1 MVPLSVE
8 NATAIRPADD
18 RGHRPGVGRW
28 LLSSKWML
36 LAVLMLLACAVPV
49 SVAVISIRVHERHEV
64 AESIEGS
71 RRVALVLL
79 SNFER
84 TVESI
89 STFLDSLGDI
99 RGGDS
104 ADQIFARLR
113 DAHLPASV
121 IQVSFV
127 SAAGAFI
134 TSNLQSPGKTFDL
147 ADREHIRV
155 HLDRPY
161 REDGVDR
168 GPPDGI
174 FLSKPVKGRISGAWT
189 IQFSKAIRPPREGLQ
204 GIVVASYQI
213 SDFIDFYRR
222 LRPEGQGLIA
232 LIGNDGVVRASV
244 TAEEYATPIAG
255 AQIVPGYV
263 NLTAPEGVYE
273 ASDPATGIERVGYYI
288 RSTRYP
294 FMVVVAADREEIL
307 EKSSE
312 FRISSIILASTA
324 TLTLFIIGAL
334 AIRFA
339 RLERRLQ
346 RRVAQADARRRE
358 ARVLRAISQV
368 PGIGVISIVGSE
380 ATRIGSGLKEPLA
393 TLVEERVRSPEFL
406 ASARASDA
414 PPVIVEHFARDGEE
428 FEVQLVV
435 GRIVRAAAEDGSL
448 EEPADDA
455 IVVFAVDQTAKR
467 FEENQL
473 YQMSKMAALGEL
485 VTGLAHEINQPLG
498 VIRLA
503 AANAQTALAKGQP
516 SQMVEDK
523 IGRIIRQVERMKG
536 IIDHMR
542 IFGRRST
549 LRPEASSAA
558 NAVNGVL
565 QVIGADLRIEGIQL
579 HADVDP
585 PERLNVLCRE
595 DQLEQVLI
603 NLLLNARD
611 ALRSRQESDPGFQ
624 PEIWLSCKRLAP
636 ADQPPVIRIVVRDNA
651 GGIPEKVL
659 EKVFQPFFTT
669 KPVGKGTGLGLS
681 VSFGIVRDHG
691 GALTVANDAAGAVFT
706 ITLPAHVD
714 TEAQREVA

>member
-1 MVPLSVE
+1 
-8 NATAIRPADD
+8 
-18 RGHRPGVGRW
+18 
-28 LLSSKWML
+28 ML

-49 SVAVISIRVHERHEV
+49 SVAVISIRFHERHEV
-64 AESIEGS
+64 EESVSAS
-71 RRVALVLL
+71 RRIALVLL

-89 STFLDSLGDI
+89 DTFLTSFGDI
-99 RGGDS
+99 RGGD
-104 ADQIFARLR
+104 AAEQTYARLR
-113 DAHLPASV
+113 DARLPASV
-121 IQVSFV
+121 IQISFV

-134 TSNLQSPGKTFDL
+134 TSNIQAPGKPFDL
-147 ADREHIRV
+147 TDREHIRV
-155 HLDRPY
+155 HLDRRRGSDGLD
-161 REDGVDR
+161 RE
-168 GPPDGI
+168 PPEGI
-174 FLSKPVKGRISGAWT
+174 FLSKPVKGRITGAWS
-189 IQFSKAIRPPREGLQ
+189 IQFSKAIRSQQNELE

-232 LIGNDGVVRASV
+232 LIGTDGVVRASV
-244 TAEEYATPIAG
+244 TPEEHAVPIAG
-255 AQIVPGYV
+255 ADIVPGYAG
-263 NLTAPEGVYE
+263 LTGGEGVYD
-273 ASDPATGIERVGYYI
+273 ASDPATGVSRVGYYI
-288 RSTRYP
+288 RSQRYP
-294 FMVVVAADREEIL
+294 FMVVVAADRAEVL
-307 EKSSE
+307 NQSRE
-312 FRISSIILASTA
+312 FRLSSIILASTA
-324 TLTLFIIGAL
+324 TLTLFVIGAL
-334 AIRFA
+334 ALRFA

-346 RRVAQADARRRE
+346 RREAQADARRRE

-368 PGIGVISIVGSE
+368 PGIDVISVVGSE
-380 ATRIGSGLKEPLA
+380 TTRIGSGLKEPLGS
-393 TLVEERVRSPEFL
+393 LVEERVRSPEFL
-406 ASARASDA
+406 ARARASDA

-428 FEVQLVV
+428 FEVQMVV
-435 GRIVRAAAEDGSL
+435 GRIVHVAAEDGQD
-448 EEPADDA
+448 EDAAPDA

-503 AANAQTALAKGQP
+503 AANVQTALAKGQP
-516 SQMVEDK
+516 TQVVEDK

-549 LRPEASSAA
+549 LRPEAASAA
-558 NAVNGVL
+558 NAISGVL

-579 HADVDP
+579 HTDIDP
-585 PERLNVLCRE
+585 PEHLNVLCRE

-624 PEIWLSCKRLAP
+624 PEVWLSCKR
-636 ADQPPVIRIVVRDNA
+636 QSPPDHPPSIRIVVRDNG

-659 EKVFQPFFTT
+659 AKVFQPFFTT
-669 KPVGKGTGLGLS
+669 KPAGKGTGLGLS

-691 GALTVANDAAGAVFT
+691 GTLTVANDGTGAVFT
-706 ITLPAHVD
+706 ITLPAHAEA
-714 TEAQREVA
+714 EAQREVA